1 MPSIPALVEPAMLT
15 WARTSANLEPLA
27 AARKIGLPEG
37 RIEQWEDG
45 SVRPTIAQLRKAAI
59 VYRRTLATFFLTE
72 PLMGFETLRDFRRVA
87 MASTGTWSTALHA
100 EYRRAHVQR
109 DALLDIADLDEESP
123 YAAWREIV
131 TSEDNVQFAASA
143 RADLQRHARLPR
155 PTPSA
160 DSFAHL
166 NYWTNA
172 VEESGVLVMTTA
184 GGEVEVSEMRAFSL
198 YFEDLPVVMLNGAD
212 SSKGRLFS
220 LLHEYVHLLL
230 HTEGL
235 CDATTD
241 TVLRSPDRS
250 LEARCNAVAAEIL
263 MPTAAVLRSK
273 VVEGHRKGDDWTVAE
288 LVEGSRPFGASA
300 EAFFRRLVTLGL
312 ADLAEYRRFRESQS
326 EGAVSRNA
334 SGGNFYY
341 TKARDLG
348 KGYVRRVAD
357 AHRRT
362 LIDSVTAATY
372 LDVKVEQIPR
382 LAEVA
387 RV

>member
-1 MPSIPALVEPAMLT
+1 
-15 WARTSANLEPLA
+15 
-27 AARKIGLPEG
+27 
-37 RIEQWEDG
+37 
-45 SVRPTIAQLRKAAI
+45 
-59 VYRRTLATFFLTE
+59 
-72 PLMGFETLRDFRRVA
+72 
-87 MASTGTWSTALHA
+87 
-100 EYRRAHVQR
+100 
-109 DALLDIADLDEESP
+109 
-123 YAAWREIV
+123 
-131 TSEDNVQFAASA
+131 
-143 RADLQRHARLPR
+143 
-155 PTPSA
+155 
-160 DSFAHL
+160 
-166 NYWTNA
+166 
-172 VEESGVLVMTTA
+172 MTTA